1 MPDVMIVTV
10 SVELQKVHQY
20 QNIKAQKDKDKSVK
34 FRAAQCSG

>member
-10 SVELQKVHQY
+10 SVELQKGHQY

-34 FRAAQCSG
+34 FRAAHCSG